1 MGRCGSSKPIRLAKR
16 KSAESFDSALF
27 VVHLQG
33 LEPWAHWL
41 RELQIH
47 FSSMANYVEYFIIC
61 LFIVVLWS
69 FRLCVLRIVCTMRIH
84 YPGVPMCK
92 KCAKMCSAFWCWKK
106 LEFSC
111 FCEHR
116 ILCTFH
122 RVQFHFLHDSKL
134 HHPHRFSGRVW
145 DKQNGRHHAQL
156 ARQTSICLHLFTNQQ
171 MPYCGD
177 FKRLYWICKPVP
189 RFFISS
195 FLTEIAALWSLVA
208 ILSAWAPFF
217 RPTIVKHYRITRF
230 DIYPIF
236 FKGCAVFD
244 WWSSCDCLSQKAEQ
258 HKNSLTAAFEAP

>member
-1 MGRCGSSKPIRLAKR
+1 MTSKNWGNRPAYWFVGTKKHFLSILNFTKNRIFWHYIVIL
-16 KSAESFDSALF
+16 SFL
-27 VVHLQG
+27 
-33 LEPWAHWL
+33 
-41 RELQIH
+41 
-47 FSSMANYVEYFIIC
+47 
-61 LFIVVLWS
+61 
-69 FRLCVLRIVCTMRIH
+69 LCCILCIVCTQLH
-84 YPGVPMCK
+84 LFSSFSMCK
-92 KCAKMCSAFWCWKK
+92 ICAKMCSAFWCWKK
-106 LEFSC
+106 LEFNYFYNQWISC
-111 FCEHR
+111 
-116 ILCTFH
+116 IFH
-122 RVQFHFLHDSKL
+122 LMQFHFLHDSKL

-177 FKRLYWICKPVP
+177 FKRLYWICQPVP

-244 WWSSCDCLSQKAEQ
+244 WWSSCDCLSQKPSNTKTHSQ
-258 HKNSLTAAFEAP
+258 QRLKPPNDAPKAPGSILLCLR